1 MQNVFDLVIRNHVF
15 FFNFQCESL
24 EDELSE
30 KVQLLSSSNSRAAG
44 LEADQS
50 ELSTTVQSLQKTI
63 KEKELKISSLEQKNE
78 KLIEE
83 HETETE
89 NLQHQLNMLQTKMLE
104 KEVRVLC
111 CVYVYMHT
119 CCIIYNYGVI
129 TEMMC
134 LH

>member
-1 MQNVFDLVIRNHVF
+1 MQDVFDLVIRNHVS
-15 FFNFQCESL
+15 FFNFQCVSL
-24 EDELSE
+24 EDELTE
-30 KVQLLSSSNSRAAG
+30 KVQLLSSSKSRAAG
-44 LEADQS
+44 LEADQN

-83 HETETE
+83 HETEME
-89 NLQHQLNMLQTKMLE
+89 NLQHQLNMLQTKILE

-111 CVYVYMHT
+111 CVYVCMHI
-119 CCIIYNYGVI
+119 CIIYNCDVI

-134 LH
+134 LQ